1 VCLVGAAAM
10 EDVLRLVR
18 DSRLCAAKTE
28 YEKILQDPVLDEQQK
43 ALIHLHRQEL
53 AQLTERCEQVNEALA
68 LVSKSNEK
76 WILATNMLGVTTHY
90 LIGDDG
96 LLWVRMEST
105 QHDVPLLE
113 QLAVVYEVGLFNNWI
128 PFCSESSLIA
138 RPSIPPFSPT
148 LF

>member
-1 VCLVGAAAM
+1 MEGVLQLVK
-10 EDVLRLVR
+10 

-28 YEKILQDPVLDEQQK
+28 YEKILQDPVLYEQQREM
-43 ALIHLHRQEL
+43 IQLHHQQL
-53 AQLTERCEQVNEALA
+53 TQLTERCEQVNEALA
-68 LVSKSNEK
+68 LVAKSNER

-113 QLAVVYEVGLFNNWI
+113 QLAVVYEVGLFNTWI
-128 PFCSESSLIA
+128 PFCTESSLIS
-138 RPSIPPFSPT
+138 RPSNHHSSSLHSLPR
-148 LF
+148 L